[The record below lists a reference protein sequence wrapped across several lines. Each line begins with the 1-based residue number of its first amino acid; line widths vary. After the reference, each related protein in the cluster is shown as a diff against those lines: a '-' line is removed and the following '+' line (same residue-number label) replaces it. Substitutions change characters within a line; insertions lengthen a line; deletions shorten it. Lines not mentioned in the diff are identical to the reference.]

1 MPTVPI
7 DSRRPSADMPVP
19 SETDLMMALATM
31 KELGRVPSFK
41 DRLDPTLQGKV
52 EDRRGEGPSG
62 ALDEDLPG
70 IAASAR
76 DVATDRL
83 AAGVKHAGSN
93 DRVLKEFYGMKRRRS
108 TIEYPNEDSIGV
120 SGGSR

>member
-1 MPTVPI
+1 MPTVP
-7 DSRRPSADMPVP
+7 RGPTPSADMPAP

-41 DRLDPTLQGKV
+41 DRLNPTLQGKV
-52 EDRRGEGPSG
+52 EDRREEGPSG

-70 IAASAR
+70 IASSAR
-76 DVATDRL
+76 DVAADRL
-83 AAGVKHAGSN
+83 AAGAKHSGSS
-93 DRVLKEFYGMKRRRS
+93 DRVIKEFYGMKRRRS
-108 TIEYPNEDSIGV
+108 TIEFPRGDDIGV